1 MKNLKQRKE
10 KMKDFE
16 EKQRVNEIILIKE
29 RTKDLKKRNNEG
41 DRTKE
46 KREDKT
52 KDFKEKK

>member
-29 RTKDLKKRNNEG
+29 KTKDLKKRNNEG